1 LIFISHG
8 KPGTV
13 AKVTTLAHKKGNQMF
28 IILRAT
34 EPQTHRQTWR
44 ERGRKEMS
52 KRRSNYYYQSEIEE
66 PKIRQICVIPDSVRV
81 FANFREAD
89 GNTTS
94 ERVFLLGLLS
104 DGTVELLSVDDMG
117 VVEAAD
123 LPENF
128 TGFTFA

>member
-1 LIFISHG
+1 
-8 KPGTV
+8 
-13 AKVTTLAHKKGNQMF
+13 
-28 IILRAT
+28 
-34 EPQTHRQTWR
+34 
-44 ERGRKEMS
+44 MS

-66 PKIRQICVIPDSVRV
+66 PKIKQICTVPDSVRV

-89 GNTTS
+89 GNITS

-117 VVEAAD
+117 VVEPAD

-128 TGFTFA
+128 TGFSFA

>member
-1 LIFISHG
+1 
-8 KPGTV
+8 
-13 AKVTTLAHKKGNQMF
+13 
-28 IILRAT
+28 
-34 EPQTHRQTWR
+34 
-44 ERGRKEMS
+44 MS
-52 KRRSNYYYQSEIEE
+52 KRRSNYYYPSEIEE